1 MVDSHVILARI
12 DKIREC
18 MGKLRVFSALD
29 EEAFLNDSS
38 SVDNAERNLQI
49 AIQAVIDI
57 GNHVVADMDFGTA
70 KDYKDIF
77 HLLARNNVISEP
89 LAAKL
94 ISMTGLRNVLVH
106 DYLEIDLR
114 LIHRIIRSELGDFE
128 EFISAALKLV

>member
-18 MGKLRVFSALD
+18 VSKLRNFRSFD
-29 EEAFLNDSS
+29 ENAFLNDPSAC
-38 SVDNAERNLQI
+38 DGAERNMQI

-57 GNHVVADMDFGTA
+57 GNHVVADLDLGTP

-77 HLLARNNVISEP
+77 QLLVRNNFISEP
-89 LAAKL
+89 LSRKL

-106 DYLEIDLR
+106 DYLEVDLR
-114 LIHRIIRSELGDFE
+114 LIHRIISAELGDFE
-128 EFISAALKLV
+128 EFISAALKLL